1 MTIDLPI
8 FVTFGSYLVAMLAIG
23 FWAYR
28 MTNSLDDYV
37 LGGRSLGPIVTAF
50 SVGASDMSGW
60 LLLGLPGAI
69 YAAGIG
75 QVWIGIGLV
84 GGAYVNWLLVAG
96 RLRQATEN
104 AGDAI
109 TIPEYLEYRFKDNS
123 GLIRLI
129 AAILTLV
136 FFTFYVGS
144 GLVGGAILFEK
155 VFGLEY
161 RRALLI
167 GTGVIVS
174 YTFIGGFLAVC
185 WTDFVQGCLMLVA
198 LVLLPIVALNDLG
211 GISETKAL
219 LVELDPGILSPLS
232 GMTFFGLASLLA
244 WGLGYFGQPHILV
257 RFMAISSPS
266 AVPTARRVAMG
277 WMLVALVG
285 ATTVGLVGRAFY
297 ADAPLD
303 NPETVFILLNKA
315 LLNPWVAGVLI
326 AAIMSAIMST
336 IDSQLLVCSSAITE
350 DLAKCGLKL
359 KLSEKAYVWLGRASV
374 GIVAVVALMLAL
386 DRDSQVLQLVS
397 YAWAGFGCAFGPVII
412 LSLYWKGISRIGAIA
427 SMLTG
432 AFIVVIW
439 PLLFDWITPTP
450 DGFLANILGLYEMIP
465 GFILSSIVA
474 VFVSKVTP
482 DTDSSVRYEEI
493 TG

>member
-8 FVTFGSYLVAMLAIG
+8 IITFGSYFVAMLAIG
-23 FWAYR
+23 FFAYR

-37 LGGRSLGPIVTAF
+37 LGGRSLGPSVTAL

-75 QVWIGIGLV
+75 QVWIGVGLV
-84 GGAYVNWLLVAG
+84 AGAYLNWLLVAA
-96 RLRQATEN
+96 RLRKATEL

-109 TIPEYLEYRFKDNS
+109 TIPEYLEYRFKDKS

-161 RRALLI
+161 RAALFI
-167 GTGVIVS
+167 GAGVIVS

-198 LVLLPIVALNDLG
+198 LVLLPVVALSELG
-211 GISETKAL
+211 GMSETKAVL
-219 LVELDPGILSPLS
+219 LDLDPELLSPLS
-232 GMTFFGLASLLA
+232 GMTFFGLVSLLA

-266 AVPTARRVAMG
+266 AVPTARRIAMG
-277 WMLVALVG
+277 WMLVALAG
-285 ATTVGLVGRAFY
+285 AAAVGLAGRAFY
-297 ADAPLD
+297 ADTPLD
-303 NPETVFILLNKA
+303 NPETVFILLNKS
-315 LLNPWVAGVLI
+315 LLNPWVAGLLI

-350 DLAKCGLKL
+350 DLAKRGLKL

-374 GIVAVVALMLAL
+374 GVVAVVGLLLAL

-397 YAWAGFGCAFGPVII
+397 YAWAGFGCAFGPVIT
-412 LSLYWKGISRIGAIA
+412 LSLYWKGISRVGAIV

-432 AFIVVIW
+432 ALVVIIW
-439 PLLFDWITPTP
+439 PLLSDWVAPS
-450 DGFLANILGLYEMIP
+450 DGGLLSGVLGLYEMIP
-465 GFILSSIVA
+465 GFILAFAAA
-474 VFVSKVTP
+474 VLVSKTSP
-482 DTDSSVRYEEI
+482 DPDSGSRYEEI
-493 TG
+493 TR